1 MNTEIGRSLAAA
13 VVAAMV
19 FSQSGVYAGETVNTP
34 QDAAKKEAR
43 FNKMSEELQLTP
55 QQKEQ
60 LTKEREEFASR
71 SKDLREKIQ
80 TARTGLKAELE
91 KPAPDKA
98 KVNSLVT
105 EIKNMVGQQ
114 IQNRVDKVM
123 AMKQI
128 LTPEQ
133 FNKMKAPMKE
143 RKQYRRD
150 KHEKHGY
157 KNDPA
162 CAT

>member
-1 MNTEIGRSLAAA
+1 MSRKICGSLAVAVIAA
-13 VVAAMV
+13 VVLL
-19 FSQSGVYAGETVNTP
+19 QSGVYAEEAGNAAQNT
-34 QDAAKKEAR
+34 AKKEAH

-60 LTKEREEFASR
+60 LAKEKEEFGSR

-80 TARTGLKAELE
+80 AARTGLKTELE

-98 KVNSLVT
+98 KVDGLVA

-133 FNKMKAPMKE
+133 FNKMKASMKE
-143 RKQYRRD
+143 HKQN
-150 KHEKHGY
+150 KHEKHGD
-157 KNDPA
+157 KSDPA
-162 CAT
+162 CTI

>member
-1 MNTEIGRSLAAA
+1 MNTKIGRSLAAA

-19 FSQSGVYAGETVNTP
+19 FSQSGVYAGEALNTP

-43 FNKMSEELQLTP
+43 FKKMSEELQLTP

-60 LTKEREEFASR
+60 LTKEKEEFASR
-71 SKDLREKIQ
+71 SKDLREKIK
-80 TARTGLKAELE
+80 TARTGLKMELE

-105 EIKNMVGQQ
+105 EIKDMVGQQ

-133 FNKMKAPMKE
+133 FNKMNASMKE
-143 RKQYRRD
+143 HKQHRRD
-150 KHEKHGY
+150 KNEKHGD